1 MKNLFLFLGTV
12 FLLNSKSQAQFKDQL
27 TPYTGNSIISLKSI
41 NDINT
46 IAEKDYLNMNTPP
59 DKDQDFYLRR
69 SKNYRIVG
77 WSTLGG
83 GIVLSGLGLLI
94 GSSIHA
100 NNIDYGD
107 YTIPGL
113 LLATGAASGIVS
125 IPFMIMATAY
135 KHKAKLM
142 ISNQKT
148 GFGVPSGVSRD
159 ITGITISFPIGK

>member
-1 MKNLFLFLGTV
+1 MC
-12 FLLNSKSQAQFKDQL
+12 LLCSIQLEAHAQQDVLL
-27 TPYTGNSIISLKSI
+27 TAASGYNPVKPVSFSSSNNFGP
-41 NDINT
+41 
-46 IAEKDYLNMNTPP
+46 EKDH
-59 DKDQDFYLRR
+59 DFYMRR
-69 SKNYRIVG
+69 SKIYRIVG